1 MQCRRSVTHGT
12 PATYGAGMTTY
23 VAFLRAINLGATRR
37 FPKEAIV
44 AATEAAGFTDVATHI
59 GTGNVRLSTRMR
71 SRDRI
76 ESALEKAYEVSRGF
90 EVPTIVYTASELRDL
105 VADVDRHGD
114 GHDGKHYVWLLKEE
128 PTDAVRRARGAGGRA
143 RACVLLAARGAP
155 AGRRRVPR
163 REAPRDRREADRRGD
178 QPQRDGPAGGC
189 REVVLSRAH
198 PDAPTAPGARTGG
211 RRVG

>member
-59 GTGNVRLSTRMR
+59 GTGNVRLGTRMR
-71 SRDRI
+71 SRARI
-76 ESALEKAYEVSRGF
+76 ESALEEAYRVDRGF
-90 EVPTIVYTASELRDL
+90 EVPTIVYPASELQDL
-105 VADVDRHGD
+105 VADLDRYGK

-128 PTDAVRRARGAGGRA
+128 PTDAVRAELAG
-143 RACVLLAARGAP
+143 L
-155 AGRRRVPR
+155 
-163 REAPRDRREADRRGD
+163 EADHERVCLSPRAVHLLLEGGYLD
-178 QPQRDGPAGGC
+178 ARLLGPVEKRIGVATN
-189 REVVLSRAH
+189 RNATVLRAV
-198 PDAPTAPGARTGG
+198 AAKWC
-211 RRVG
+211 